1 MSTRL
6 YEDDETNGA
15 TVLASDIDAELNK
28 IRLDVRERM
37 LQGGM
42 FFAGTPATN
51 PDPAN
56 TQENLDGRS
65 AIGVEDDTHD
75 NTGVLTIAW
84 DHLATTAM
92 GRFYGAGHATT
103 AKRDNLELLD
113 GIYLGT
119 AGDKLCHGI
128 SSAAYTR
135 ASVFDAVP
143 SSGRIPIVIYKVPT
157 GSPARTLR
165 GAGIIVGTKPTGG
178 DIVVSI
184 YKHAAPAD
192 TVERLTS
199 ASGTLLGAVTLS
211 NAPGTEFS
219 KFSVTGFGDALA
231 AEDELY
237 ADFGTTNGALNAT
250 VFVDVDESA

>member
-1 MSTRL
+1 MSTRV

-28 IRLDVRERM
+28 IRLDVRERL
-37 LQGGM
+37 LQGGH

-51 PDPAN
+51 PNPPA
-56 TQENLDGRS
+56 TQENFDGRH

-84 DHLATTAM
+84 DELATTSY
-92 GRFYGAGHATT
+92 GRFYGSLHATT
-103 AKRDNLELLD
+103 AKRTNLELID
-113 GIYLGT
+113 GIFLGT

-128 SSAAYTR
+128 ASGAYVR

-143 SSGRIPIVIYKVPT
+143 ASGRIPIAIYKVPT

-192 TVERLTS
+192 TVERLTNG
-199 ASGTLLGAVTLS
+199 SGTLLGAVTLS
-211 NAPGTEFS
+211 NSPGTEFS
-219 KFSVTGFGDALA
+219 KFSTTGFGDALA

-237 ADFGTTNGALNAT
+237 ADFGATNGALNAT